1 MKLVYAF
8 EMPETLKSLEELLA
22 KVNSL
27 LDSSSGR
34 VIIGIV
40 GKPGAGKSTI
50 TDYIMK
56 NIKIQAALVPM
67 DGYHLSNKV
76 LIELGRR
83 ERKGAP
89 DTFDAKGFTSLLER
103 IRNNVDEDIY
113 FPVFHREFE
122 ESYSAEGVVEA
133 GTRLVLTEGNY
144 LLVDDEKWGGIR
156 PLLNESWYLA
166 PDDAVRQERLIARHM
181 KYGKSKEEAEFWSL
195 GSDEANAQVVAAS
208 SKYATRIVEIS

>member
-1 MKLVYAF
+1 
-8 EMPETLKSLEELLA
+8 MPATLKSLEELLA
-22 KVNSL
+22 KVNAL

-34 VIIGIV
+34 VIIGVV

-76 LIELGRR
+76 LIELGRS

-89 DTFDAKGFTSLLER
+89 DTFDAKGFTSLLQR

-122 ESYSAEGVVEA
+122 ESYAAEGVVGA
-133 GTRLVLTEGNY
+133 RTRLVLTEGNY
-144 LLVDDEKWGGIR
+144 LLVDDENWDGIR

-166 PDDAVRQERLIARHM
+166 PDDSIRQQRLIARHM
-181 KYGKSKEEAEFWSL
+181 KYGKTKEEAEFWSL
-195 GSDEANAQVVAAS
+195 GSDEVNAQVVAAS

>member
-1 MKLVYAF
+1 MELVYAF

-50 TDYIMK
+50 TDYVMK
-56 NIKIQAALVPM
+56 NVKIQAALVPM

-76 LIELGRR
+76 LVELGRR

-89 DTFDAKGFTSLLER
+89 DTFDAKGFTSLLGR
-103 IRNNVDEDIY
+103 IRNNVEEDIY

-122 ESYSAEGVVEA
+122 ESYAAEGVVEA
-133 GTRLVLTEGNY
+133 ETRLVLTEGNY
-144 LLVDDEKWGGIR
+144 LLVDDQNWGGIR

-181 KYGKSKEEAEFWSL
+181 KYGKTKEEAEFWSL
-195 GSDEANAQVVAAS
+195 GSDEANAQIVAAS
-208 SKYATRIVEIS
+208 SKYATRIVEIA

>member
-1 MKLVYAF
+1 
-8 EMPETLKSLEELLA
+8 MPATLKSLEELLA
-22 KVNSL
+22 KVNAL

-34 VIIGIV
+34 VIIGVV

-76 LIELGRR
+76 LIELGRS

-89 DTFDAKGFTSLLER
+89 DTFDAKGFTSLLQR

-122 ESYSAEGVVEA
+122 ESYAAEGVVGA
-133 GTRLVLTEGNY
+133 RTRLVLTEGNY
-144 LLVDDEKWGGIR
+144 LLVDDENWDGIR

-166 PDDAVRQERLIARHM
+166 PDDSIRQQRLIARHM
-181 KYGKSKEEAEFWSL
+181 KYGKTKEEAEFWSL

>member
-1 MKLVYAF
+1 
-8 EMPETLKSLEELLA
+8 MPATLKSLEELLA
-22 KVNSL
+22 KVNAL

-34 VIIGIV
+34 LIIGVV

-76 LIELGRR
+76 LIELGRS

-89 DTFDAKGFTSLLER
+89 DTFDAKGFTSLLQR

-122 ESYSAEGVVEA
+122 ESYAAEGVVGA
-133 GTRLVLTEGNY
+133 RTRLVLTEGNY
-144 LLVDDEKWGGIR
+144 LLVDDENWDGIR

-166 PDDAVRQERLIARHM
+166 PDDSIRQQRLIARHM
-181 KYGKSKEEAEFWSL
+181 KYGKTKEEAEFWSL